1 MLYTGRRIPQ
11 KLLLPSRRSP
21 FYPRAR
27 AKGEVRFALC
37 IGLRRLFDGGFHFQ
51 FNTLSDWGQHAKHV
65 DRSLRAY
72 TPAPSNPSSLGALVQ
87 P

>member
-1 MLYTGRRIPQ
+1 
-11 KLLLPSRRSP
+11 
-21 FYPRAR
+21 
-27 AKGEVRFALC
+27 
-37 IGLRRLFDGGFHFQ
+37 
-51 FNTLSDWGQHAKHV
+51 LSDWRQRAKRV